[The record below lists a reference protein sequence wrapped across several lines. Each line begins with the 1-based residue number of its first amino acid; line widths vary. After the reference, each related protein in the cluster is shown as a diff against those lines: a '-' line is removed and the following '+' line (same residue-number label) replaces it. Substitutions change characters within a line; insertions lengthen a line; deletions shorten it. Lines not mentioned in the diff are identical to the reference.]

1 MSKKMNL
8 GGFLTGATIG
18 AGLAFLFAPNTGAK
32 TRRDLKRMMDDML
45 AKINEVDID
54 EVKTELET
62 KLAHIKAELET
73 LDSEKV
79 SKMAK
84 KKAKELQEKADELV
98 AYAVKKGTPALERA
112 ANVVREQVTLV
123 AEEVIDRLN
132 KEGK

>member
-1 MSKKMNL
+1 MNL